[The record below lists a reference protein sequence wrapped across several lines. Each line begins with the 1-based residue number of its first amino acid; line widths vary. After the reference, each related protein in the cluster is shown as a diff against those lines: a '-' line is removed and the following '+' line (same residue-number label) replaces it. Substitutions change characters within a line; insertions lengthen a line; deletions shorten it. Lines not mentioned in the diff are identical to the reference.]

1 MALPEKDGNPG
12 MVRAARKTHNGAVGS
27 LRLSWGLLGIP
38 QQGPGRGVR
47 SSPRSRDSRGA
58 QREEGVRQSEVSS
71 LQVSPSPED
80 EVAWGL

>member
-12 MVRAARKTHNGAVGS
+12 TVRAAGKTHDRAVGS
-27 LRLSWGLLGIP
+27 RRLSSGPLGIP

-58 QREEGVRQSEVSS
+58 QREEGARQSEVSS
-71 LQVSPSPED
+71 LQVSPSQED

>member
-1 MALPEKDGNPG
+1 
-12 MVRAARKTHNGAVGS
+12 MVRAAGKTHNGAVGS
-27 LRLSWGLLGIP
+27 RRRLSSGLLGIP
-38 QQGPGRGVR
+38 QQGPGGGVR

-58 QREEGVRQSEVSS
+58 QREEGARQSEVSS